1 MADVYEDIING
12 LWTSFN
18 FLKGLFVTGQEL
30 GPTLDKKL
38 GMNNSSIINV
48 CNRTFTREGISIP
61 ADNTGVVSLA
71 LRDGVWQQTKPKYD
85 DRVEMLTASGQGNK
99 PKTRIES
106 LGGDKGYYDRTGN
119 LVVRKKRN
127 GVLVDRFF

>member
-1 MADVYEDIING
+1 
-12 LWTSFN
+12 
-18 FLKGLFVTGQEL
+18 
-30 GPTLDKKL
+30 
-38 GMNNSSIINV
+38 MNNSSIVNV
-48 CNRTFTREGISIP
+48 CNCTFTREGISIP

-85 DRVEMLTASGQGNK
+85 DRVEMLTGSGQGNK

-127 GVLVDRFF
+127 GVLVDRFS